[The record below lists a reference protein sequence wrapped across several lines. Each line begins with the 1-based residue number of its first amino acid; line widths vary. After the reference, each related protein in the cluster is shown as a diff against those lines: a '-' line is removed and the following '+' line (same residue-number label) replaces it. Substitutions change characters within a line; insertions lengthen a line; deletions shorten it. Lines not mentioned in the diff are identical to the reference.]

1 VLPLI
6 MDSGLPL
13 EMVQIASRRV
23 RMGLS
28 GQVGVKPLYL
38 VWDAVSPMEMD
49 SGLPLDKVQT
59 PLRRV
64 QMELLGLG
72 AQVLPFFLF
81 RE

>member
-1 VLPLI
+1 MVLVI
-6 MDSGLPL
+6 
-13 EMVQIASRRV
+13 VSRRV

-38 VWDAVSPMEMD
+38 VGDAVSPMEMD

-59 PLRRV
+59 ALRRV
-64 QMELLGLG
+64 PMGLYG
-72 AQVLPFFLF
+72 PVARVLPFFLI